1 MGTEGLLVANLIA
14 NYVTSFVIFGLLKLK
29 KYVGKLDKKLM
40 KQMLKYSIPLV
51 PNTISWSIISM
62 SDRILL
68 TKIVGAHENGI
79 YSMACKFPNI
89 VNVIYMYFAT
99 AWKDTVAKTIKS
111 RDRNKFINGVYQDVT
126 KILFCLMLC
135 IISAMPF
142 AFPIF
147 INSAYNEA
155 YIYIPII
162 MVAMYFSCASNFF
175 GGIFEGFKFTKT
187 MGRSTMLGSIANLI
201 IDIALMTHLHV
212 YAACI
217 STMVANLIIYY
228 YRKHKV
234 RELCKIKDLRLRGP
248 IIVFCFVTFTYYLKY
263 MFNMPEIVYWLI
275 SSIVLIICVLYS
287 VASNK
292 KYVDLAVDKAKT
304 IFNKKRKK

>member
-14 NYVTSFVIFGLLKLK
+14 NYVTSFVIFGILKFK
-29 KYVGKLDKKLM
+29 KYFGKFDKHLM
-40 KQMLKYSIPLV
+40 KEMLKYSIPLV

-99 AWKDTVAKTIKS
+99 AWKDAVARTVKRK
-111 RDRNKFINGVYQDVT
+111 DRNRFINGVYQDVT

-147 INSAYNEA
+147 INSAYDEA

-162 MVAMYFSCASNFF
+162 MISMYFVCASNFF

-187 MGRSTMLGSIANLI
+187 MGRSTMIGSVINLV
-201 IDIALMTHLHV
+201 IDLLLITHLHV

-217 STMVANLIIYY
+217 STLVANIVIYY
-228 YRKHKV
+228 YRKYKIKK
-234 RELCKIKDLRLRGP
+234 LCKIKDLRLRGP
-248 IIVFCFVTFTYYLKY
+248 IIVFCFVTLTYYLKY
-263 MFNMPEIVYWLI
+263 MFNMPEVLYWLI
-275 SSIVLIICVLYS
+275 SSLVFVMCILYTIS
-287 VASNK
+287 SNK
-292 KYVDLAVDKAKT
+292 KFVDIGIEKLKT
-304 IFNKKRKK
+304 QFNKLKKK